1 MHLKSIASKKKE
13 GGILRHLY
21 HSLSLKTFKRFWSSM
36 PEMGMKIKHVF
47 NHNITFLLGS
57 NHLYLKTLNLSIKLQ
72 NEKRMVSQTR
82 ALVSALSTGF

>member
-1 MHLKSIASKKKE
+1 
-13 GGILRHLY
+13 
-21 HSLSLKTFKRFWSSM
+21 M

-57 NHLYLKTLNLSIKLQ
+57 NHLYLKTLNLSSKLQ